1 MNTIVMFTQEQIN
14 EFLRNK
20 LYAASCIGGR
30 LECQATSGTLLT
42 LRGRKADGKNIFFWD
57 LEMPLQRLIHQ
68 YLTLE
73 APQAAAFTIDIDL
86 EQNSFVYRL
95 SSAEEM
101 KAMEK
106 ANALQ
111 EKAEAD
117 QRLQDMKSALLTN
130 NTPYGQALAT
140 KVAQALN
147 RGALMNSHRDYCGM
161 GLEKDAKGQ
170 YLYGEVWDGGLTPGA
185 RTFADKASFIQWL
198 AVQSD
203 ASMANLQS
211 KDTWVWNNQ
220 VINRQ
225 RLEAFIQGL
234 PS

>member
-1 MNTIVMFTQEQIN
+1 MNTIVMFIQEQIN

-20 LYAASCIGGR
+20 LYAASCTGGR
-30 LECQATSGTLLT
+30 LECQVTSGTLLT
-42 LRGRKADGKNIFFWD
+42 LRGQTADGKNIFFWD

-73 APQAAAFTIDIDL
+73 APQAAAFTIDIDI
-86 EQNSFVYRL
+86 EQNNFVYRL
-95 SSAEEM
+95 TSPAEM

-111 EKAEAD
+111 EKADTD
-117 QRLQDMKSALLTN
+117 QRLQDMKAALLAN

-147 RGALMNSHRDYCGM
+147 RCALMNSHRDYCGM
-161 GLEKDAKGQ
+161 GLGKDAKGQ
-170 YLYGEVWDGGLTPGA
+170 YLYGEVWDGGFAPGA
-185 RTFADKASFIQWL
+185 RTFADKASFVQWL
-198 AVQSD
+198 AAQSD

-211 KDTWVWNNQ
+211 QDTWVWNNQ

-225 RLEAFIQGL
+225 RLEAFIQGGAL
-234 PS
+234 